1 MPKQVAKLL
10 EVRSFPLALLAL
22 TAIALAACGGSDDD
36 QEPTAAPPANDP
48 AEASGANPADVEVID
63 AWAQA
68 LREGDVRA
76 AAAYFA
82 IPSVAQ
88 NGPTIRIGSRT
99 DARLFN
105 FSLPCGAVLVEA
117 ESRGRFTTATFRL
130 TERPGAGTCGQG
142 TGGEAQTAFVIE
154 DGKITEWRRVAPDTR
169 PAPGQAA

>member
-1 MPKQVAKLL
+1 MRKQVAKLL

-22 TAIALAACGGSDDD
+22 TAIALAACGASDRD
-36 QEPTAAPPANDP
+36 QATTTAPNQDP
-48 AEASGANPADVEVID
+48 AEASDANPADVEVID
-63 AWAQA
+63 AWAKA